1 MSIFGENMEYNNC
14 ELFITD
20 TDSEQR
26 VDKGIEKNRKGDF
39 FIKTRAGSNITV
51 KLLRH
56 KFRFGANLFML
67 DEFDDDRKNK
77 IYKEKFAD
85 LFNLATLPFYWSAT
99 EPLKG
104 KTRYEKTAEK
114 IYRRPPIDLCID
126 YCVKNNIEPRE
137 HALCY
142 ERFFPKWLQGKNNA
156 EIKKRLDIRMRE
168 ISSRYATQIPTIEV
182 TNEMF
187 WNKGTTDFYFSPD
200 FMTYCYQL
208 ADKYFPNNTLC
219 INEWSCIWDDVGA
232 PWDIYRLLIEN
243 VLLKGCRIDAIGLQ
257 FHMFFRQEK
266 YFASTRK
273 AYNQKHLFKILDNYA
288 SFQKPIQ
295 ITEITIPS
303 YSNDAEN
310 EELQAYVIE
319 KLYSLWFSYPN
330 VEQIIYWNLA
340 DGYAGPPGKMDEG
353 ENYYY
358 GGLLRYDMSEKPA
371 YRRLSRLIHDVWT
384 TNEQIVANDN
394 GIAKFRGFY
403 GEYEITVNGK
413 KVTASFNN
421 ENETVILLS

>member
-1 MSIFGENMEYNNC
+1 MEYDGS
-14 ELFITD
+14 ELFLTD
-20 TDSEQR
+20 PISEKC
-26 VDKGIEKNRKGDF
+26 VNDGIEQNRKGNF
-39 FIKTRAGSNITV
+39 FIKAGIGSKIEV

-67 DEFDDDRKNK
+67 DEFDDDRKNA

-99 EPLKG
+99 EPTEG

-114 IYRRPPIDLCID
+114 IYRRPSIDLCID
-126 YCVKNNIEPRE
+126 YFVKNNIEPRE
-137 HALCY
+137 HGLCY
-142 ERFFPKWLQGKNNA
+142 ERFFPKWLQGKSNA
-156 EIKKRLDIRMRE
+156 EVKKRLEIRMRE
-168 ISSRYATQIPTIEV
+168 ISSRYAAYIPTIEV

-187 WNKGTTDFYFSPD
+187 WEKSTTDFYFSPD
-200 FMTYCYQL
+200 YIDFCYAL
-208 ADKYFPNNTLC
+208 ADKYFPNNKLC
-219 INEWSCIWDDVGA
+219 INEWSCVWDDVGA

-243 VLLKGCRIDAIGLQ
+243 ALLKGNRIDAIGIQ

-273 AYNQKHLFKILDNYA
+273 AYDLKHLFKILDNYA

-303 YSNDAEN
+303 YSNDIEN
-310 EELQAYVIE
+310 EELQAEIIG
-319 KLYSLWFSYPN
+319 KLYSLWFSYPSI
-330 VEQIIYWNLA
+330 EQIIYWNLV
-340 DGYAGPPGKMDEG
+340 DGYAGPPGKMNEG

-358 GGLLRYDMSEKPA
+358 GGLLRYDLSEKPA
-371 YRRLSRLIHDVWT
+371 YRRLSHLIHDVWT
-384 TNEQIVANDN
+384 TNEQIVADDN

-403 GEYEITVNGK
+403 GEYEITINGRRA
-413 KVTASFNN
+413 TATFNN
-421 ENETVILLS
+421 NNETAVMLS